1 MQAIH
6 LYPALFH
13 PYESLEVLLE
23 YLIDYVDNYY
33 KEHNAHHPPEGAPE
47 KHCRQNGQQ
56 YQHQVLLAA
65 HGTARQAIIPPMHAR
80 PSTSV
85 VLNVFPIDSVLT
97 CSFGTKSIIHPHS
110 SVNIGEFPLDK
121 LELAMRNTEEIVTV
135 DELKGLL
142 ELPRRPRAYVGY
154 ETSGKVHLGHMLT
167 ANKLLDL
174 QKVGFDV
181 VVLLADLHAFLNEK
195 GTLEEVRKIAD
206 YNRDCFMALGLDP
219 ERTEFVYG
227 TDYQLKPEYMLKILQ
242 MARNTTLNRA
252 RRSMDEVSRN
262 AENPMVSQMIY
273 PLMQAIDI
281 ADLKIDMAVGG
292 IDQRKIHMLAREELP
307 RLGLPAPVCMHTPLI
322 PGLNGEK
329 MSSSK
334 GNNIAV
340 DEPAADVEK
349 KIKSAFCPAK
359 VVENNPVLAICK
371 YHVFPRIEAGMTIK
385 RPEKFGGDVHYEN
398 YEKLEADFVSGAM
411 HPMDLKK
418 ATAECMNEILAP
430 VREKMG

>member
-1 MQAIH
+1 MSGA
-6 LYPALFH
+6 FF
-13 PYESLEVLLE
+13 
-23 YLIDYVDNYY
+23 LIGRSPVWID
-33 KEHNAHHPPEGAPE
+33 KR
-47 KHCRQNGQQ
+47 KLNG
-56 YQHQVLLAA
+56 H
-65 HGTARQAIIPPMHAR
+65 
-80 PSTSV
+80 
-85 VLNVFPIDSVLT
+85 
-97 CSFGTKSIIHPHS
+97 KSISVAPKALYIRIHP
-110 SVNIGEFPLDK
+110 IGGGEYSLDR
-121 LELAMRNTEEIVTV
+121 LELAIRNTEEIVTV
-135 DELKGLL
+135 DELKSLL
-142 ELPRRPRAYVGY
+142 EQKQRPRAYVGY

-174 QKVGFDV
+174 QKSGFDV

-195 GTLEEVRKIAD
+195 GSLEEVRKIAD

-219 ERTEFVYG
+219 ERTEFIYG

-252 RRSMDEVSRN
+252 RRSMDEVSRS

-273 PLMQAIDI
+273 PLMQAVDI
-281 ADLKIDMAVGG
+281 ADLKIDLAVGG

-340 DEPAADVEK
+340 DEPAEEIEK

-371 YHVFPRIEAGMTIK
+371 YHVFPRIEEGMTVR
-385 RPEKFGGDVHYEN
+385 RPEKFGGDVSYASYES
-398 YEKLEADFVSGAM
+398 LEADFVSGAM

-418 ATAECMNEILAP
+418 SCAEYMIEILGP
-430 VREKMG
+430 VREKIG

>member
-1 MQAIH
+1 M
-6 LYPALFH
+6 
-13 PYESLEVLLE
+13 
-23 YLIDYVDNYY
+23 
-33 KEHNAHHPPEGAPE
+33 
-47 KHCRQNGQQ
+47 
-56 YQHQVLLAA
+56 
-65 HGTARQAIIPPMHAR
+65 
-80 PSTSV
+80 
-85 VLNVFPIDSVLT
+85 
-97 CSFGTKSIIHPHS
+97 
-110 SVNIGEFPLDK
+110 DK
-121 LELAMRNTEEIVTV
+121 FELVTRNTEEIVTV

-142 ELPRRPRAYVGY
+142 EQKQRPRAYVGY

-174 QKVGFDV
+174 QKAGFDV

-195 GTLEEVRKIAD
+195 GSLEEVRRIAD

-219 ERTEFVYG
+219 ERTQFVYG
-227 TDYQLKPEYMLKILQ
+227 TDYQLKPDYMLKILQ

-281 ADLKIDMAVGG
+281 ADLKIDLAVGG

-340 DEPAADVEK
+340 DESAEDIEK
-349 KIKSAFCPAK
+349 KIKGAFCPAK

-371 YHVFPRIEAGMTIK
+371 YHIFPRIEAGMTVE
-385 RPEKFGGDVHYEN
+385 RPAKFGGDVHYDR
-398 YEKLEADFVSGAM
+398 YEALEADFVSGAM
-411 HPMDLKK
+411 HPMDLKMTCAK
-418 ATAECMNEILAP
+418 YMIEILEP
-430 VREKMG
+430 VRKKMMG